1 MDLGCTDP
9 GSYRQELL
17 LITLKINGVTM
28 KGLEGH
34 FHVKFSREISLENG
48 PPELSYIIEVDPLDS
63 NMHSHCDESLYV

>member
-1 MDLGCTDP
+1 
-9 GSYRQELL
+9 
-17 LITLKINGVTM
+17 M

-63 NMHSHCDESLYV
+63 NMHSHCDESLYVWLVDDDGGKIIKNSI